1 MMPWWVLA
9 VFVLGANFALWGAV
23 GLVRLA
29 ESVAAHR
36 RRGRPPAGPDPAGT
50 RPASTG
56 LASTVNGGTVV
67 VVTARGGQE
76 DQLRPRPSRAASSVT
91 VSPRGTPSPQTWPL
105 PAQSPAAPALAT
117 SDVAVLIPAHN
128 EALVI
133 EESLRSIMALVPR
146 DNVHV
151 VSDGSTDATVEI
163 ARRAGARVIETQENV
178 GKAGA
183 LEEAIGRFGL
193 IQRFPVVMLLDADTR
208 VEPGYFTAALPMFDH
223 PEVVAVAG
231 CVRTA
236 RDRRMTLGGKVLVG
250 HRTRIYAVGQRVLK
264 FGQTWLRSNATP
276 IVPGFASL
284 YRTDVLPRMEMNPP
298 GLVIEDFNMTFEVY
312 QKRLGKVGFTLQAVA
327 VTQDPDNLRDYV
339 RQTKRWAIGLWQTV
353 RRHPPQANL
362 FTAMLTLLLIELITS
377 SLLFFLLPLA
387 LIVLAVPDLVGTAV
401 SWPGFGAV
409 HTVVAAHLTLTAVLF
424 GVVLPDYLLTCA
436 VAILERQPRL
446 LLVGV
451 FFPFMRMLD
460 AAIGL
465 YAIPAAWLA
474 RSSGRWKSPARR
486 AVGGAAPVG
495 APGPEPRPAVTTAA
509 VRELA
514 PPGPSRQP
522 TPPAHAAEASHVSG

>member
-9 VFVLGANFALWGAV
+9 VFVLGANFALWGSV

-29 ESVAAHR
+29 GSLAARR
-36 RRGRPPAGPDPAGT
+36 RRGRSLAGPSLASA
-50 RPASTG
+50 RP
-56 LASTVNGGTVV
+56 ASTVNGGTVMA
-67 VVTARGGQE
+67 VTARG
-76 DQLRPRPSRAASSVT
+76 DQGALPRSQPSLAASPETALPETGSAVEA
-91 VSPRGTPSPQTWPL
+91 PSLLVPSLT
-105 PAQSPAAPALAT
+105 T

-146 DNVHV
+146 GNVHV
-151 VSDGSTDATVEI
+151 VSDGSTDATVQI

-183 LEEAIGRFGL
+183 LEEALGRFDL

-223 PEVVAVAG
+223 PQVVAVAG

-250 HRTRIYAVGQRVLK
+250 HRTRIYAVGQRALK

-284 YRTDVLPRMEMNPP
+284 YRTDVLPQMEMNPP

-387 LIVLAVPDLVGTAV
+387 LIVLAMPDLIAVAV
-401 SWPGFGAV
+401 SWPGFGEV
-409 HTVVAAHLTLTAVLF
+409 HTMVAAHLTLTAVLF

-446 LLVGV
+446 L
-451 FFPFMRMLD
+451 
-460 AAIGL
+460 
-465 YAIPAAWLA
+465 
-474 RSSGRWKSPARR
+474 
-486 AVGGAAPVG
+486 
-495 APGPEPRPAVTTAA
+495 
-509 VRELA
+509 
-514 PPGPSRQP
+514 
-522 TPPAHAAEASHVSG
+522 

>member
-9 VFVLGANFALWGAV
+9 VFVLGANFALWGFV

-29 ESVAAHR
+29 ESVAGR
-36 RRGRPPAGPDPAGT
+36 RRR
-50 RPASTG
+50 SG
-56 LASTVNGGTVV
+56 LASRGGGETLMA
-67 VVTARGGQE
+67 VTADGGQPGRS
-76 DQLRPRPSRAASSVT
+76 RPAPSLTAA
-91 VSPRGTPSPQTWPL
+91 
-105 PAQSPAAPALAT
+105 
-117 SDVAVLIPAHN
+117 DVAVLIPAHN

-133 EESLRSIMALVPR
+133 EESLRSIMALVPLG
-146 DNVHV
+146 NVHV
-151 VSDGSTDATVEI
+151 VSDGSTDTTVEI
-163 ARRAGARVIETQENV
+163 ARRAGARVIETQENL

-183 LEEAIGRFGL
+183 LEEAIGRFDL
-193 IQRFPVVMLLDADTR
+193 IERFPVVMLLDADTR
-208 VEPGYFTAALPMFDH
+208 VEPGYFTAALPMFDQ

-250 HRTRIYAVGQRVLK
+250 HRTRIYAVGQRALK
-264 FGQTWLRSNATP
+264 FGQTWLRANATP

-284 YRTDVLPRMEMNPP
+284 YRSDVLPRMEMNPP

-312 QKRLGKVGFTLQAVA
+312 QKSLGKVGFTLRAVA

-339 RQTKRWAIGLWQTV
+339 RQTRRWAIGLWQTV
-353 RRHPPQANL
+353 RRHPPRANL

-387 LIVLAVPDLVGTAV
+387 LIVLAVPDLAGGALT
-401 SWPGFGAV
+401 WPGFTEV
-409 HTVVAAHLTLTAVLF
+409 HALVAAHLTLTAVLF

-446 LLVGV
+446 LLLGV

-465 YAIPAAWLA
+465 YAIPAAWLS

-486 AVGGAAPVG
+486 AVEPVDDTEDLVA
-495 APGPEPRPAVTTAA
+495 APGPDPKPGRAGKVVPGLAGPDARTGSNPTSPARVT
-509 VRELA
+509 
-514 PPGPSRQP
+514 
-522 TPPAHAAEASHVSG
+522 EASHVPG